1 MAMGGLAAAMA
12 LTLAFID
19 GVRVLRHTANASIV
33 NGGPAEPCF
42 WQYHV
47 GLVDWEVSRKPF
59 CGGSLIELDWVL
71 TSASCL
77 LGRESVRVVAGKFYT
92 QTDSVDTKNR
102 WSKKLYINPNYV
114 ASTFAND
121 FGLIR
126 LQTPFVFS
134 KCIDVVSLPT
144 TGEIPSGS
152 NCWITGWGALSES
165 GSYPSE
171 LQQAP
176 VIPMSNADCKAT
188 GYANNE
194 IKASMRCATGLFG
207 GIVQDACNGDVG
219 GPLSCKVDGKWR
231 IYGVSSWG
239 EGCARANYPGVY
251 ARVTYRLGW
260 IQNTLNGDNPIR

>member
-1 MAMGGLAAAMA
+1 MA

-33 NGGPAEPCF
+33 NGGPAQPCF
-42 WQYHV
+42 WKYHV
-47 GLVDWEVSRKPF
+47 GLVDWEVSEKPF

-77 LGRESVRVVAGKFYT
+77 LGLESVNVVAGKFYT
-92 QTDSVDTKNR
+92 QTGGLNR
-102 WSKKLYINPNYV
+102 WSAKLYINPNYV

-126 LQTPFVFS
+126 LQTPFVAS

-144 TGEIPSGS
+144 TGEVVSGS

-188 GYANNE
+188 GYLDRE
-194 IKASMRCATGLFG
+194 IVSSMRCATGRFNG
-207 GIVQDACNGDVG
+207 FIQDACTGDTG
-219 GPLSCKVDGKWR
+219 GPLSCLVDGVWR
-231 IYGVSSWG
+231 IYGITSWNL
-239 EGCARANYPGVY
+239 GCAQADYPGVY
-251 ARVTYRLGW
+251 ARVTSRLGW
-260 IQNTLNGDNPIR
+260 IQNTMNGSNPIR